1 MGTTYIV
8 KPRKDSPVCDV
19 HACED
24 SGKLTVV
31 NTFNREADAW
41 QWVTEQEHARVI
53 CERLEKSRR
62 AKRSGSA

>member
-19 HACED
+19 HACEE
-24 SGKLTVV
+24 SGTPAVV

-41 QWVTEQEHARVI
+41 QWVTEQQHARAI

-62 AKRSGSA
+62 AKS